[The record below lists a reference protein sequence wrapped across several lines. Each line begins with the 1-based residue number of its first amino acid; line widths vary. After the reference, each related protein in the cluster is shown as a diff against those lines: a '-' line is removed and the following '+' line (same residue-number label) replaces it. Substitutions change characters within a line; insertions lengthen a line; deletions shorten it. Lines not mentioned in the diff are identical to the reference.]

1 MRKICYSSEVYK
13 LATADLAALPDADY
27 SIKNMPS
34 DDVILLIGKQK
45 LWIDKQPRAIDM
57 LLKGRAV
64 VKQALADG
72 KKYIPVRIAFETR
85 MHPFD
90 FISPLIR
97 VLRYKYCF
105 HGTGIYHISPLEIR
119 RLGIERNFRTAENAY
134 TFSNPK
140 YQMPEAERQKLYND
154 LKFSMQTKGFDDRF
168 PLDIMLC
175 RNMGIQDTL
184 NQGHHRMSIAVE
196 CNLSDVAVMFSAAG
210 QSPQFLQFLFKGI
223 ARMNLSIKH
232 LMTGIRQ
239 K

>member
-1 MRKICYSSEVYK
+1 MRKICYSSEVYR
-13 LATADLAALPDADY
+13 LAAADLASLPDAVAAV
-27 SIKNMPS
+27 KNMPS
-34 DDVILLIGKQK
+34 DEVILLIGKQK
-45 LWIDKQPRAIDM
+45 LWIDKQPRAVDM
-57 LLKGRAV
+57 LLKGRNVVEQAV
-64 VKQALADG
+64 AAG
-72 KKYIPVRIAFETR
+72 KKYIPVRIAFESR
-85 MHPFD
+85 IHPLD

-119 RLGIERNFRTAENAY
+119 RLGIERNFRTADNAY

-140 YQMPEAERQKLYND
+140 YQMPEDERKKLYND
-154 LKFSMQTKGFDDRF
+154 LKSSMLAKGFDDRC

-196 CNLSDVAVMFSAAG
+196 CNLPEVAVMFSAAG
-210 QSPQFLQFLFKGI
+210 QSPLFLHLLFKWV
-223 ARMNLSIKH
+223 ARVNLRVKH
-232 LMTGIRQ
+232 FMTGIR